1 VTPRELVAWSRAL
14 SLKSR
19 GAVTVCATL
28 FALKPNRVD
37 SNLKYPRASGDSLAS
52 RLRRDRT
59 SHDELLI
66 LRERS

>member
-28 FALKPNRVD
+28 FVKAE
-37 SNLKYPRASGDSLAS
+37 S
-52 RLRRDRT
+52 RRF
-59 SHDELLI
+59 
-66 LRERS
+66 